1 MWQRLI
7 QFKREKA
14 AERCRILCHVKL
26 HNLYSHLILL
36 VFDISLHTVVG
47 FRLHNFLGHVHN
59 QSYAICITYKYR
71 LYIIFI

>member
-1 MWQRLI
+1 MWPRLI

-26 HNLYSHLILL
+26 HNLYSHQIWLA
-36 VFDISLHTVVG
+36 FDISLHTVVS

-59 QSYAICITYKYR
+59 QNCAICITYKYR
-71 LYIIFI
+71 PCIIFI